1 MSKASHRIARRSLL
15 GAIVA
20 VVAGRT
26 MMSALAAEAEITVHK
41 DPNCGCCSGWVDHLR
56 AAGFSVDAQDTTDLA
71 RVKQQHGVPPE
82 LASCHT
88 AIVGG
93 YVVEGH
99 VPALAIRRLLAE
111 RPDAKGLAVP
121 GMPVGSP
128 GMEGRT
134 PQPYAVVLFGPD
146 KQSLFM
152 RFLGT
157 QQVDG

>member
-1 MSKASHRIARRSLL
+1 LL
-15 GAIVA
+15 GAILA
-20 VVAGRT
+20 MVAGRT
-26 MMSALAAEAEITVHK
+26 MMSAFAAEADITVHK
-41 DPNCGCCSGWVDHLR
+41 DPNCGCCSKWVDHLR

-71 RVKQQHGVPPE
+71 RVKQEHGVPPE

-93 YVVEGH
+93 YVIEGH

-121 GMPVGSP
+121 GMPIGSP
-128 GMEGRT
+128 GMEGGA
-134 PQPYAVVLFGPD
+134 PQPYVVVLFGPAE
-146 KQSLFM
+146 QSPYM

-157 QQVDG
+157 RPADG

>member
-1 MSKASHRIARRSLL
+1 MDRRTLL
-15 GAIVA
+15 GAIAAMVA
-20 VVAGRT
+20 PRT
-26 MMSALAAEAEITVHK
+26 MTSAFAAEADVTVHK

-71 RVKQQHGVPPE
+71 RVKQQYGVPVE

-88 AIVGG
+88 AIVGS
-93 YVVEGH
+93 YVIEGH

-128 GMEGRT
+128 GMEGGT
-134 PQPYAVVLFGPD
+134 PQPYAVVLFGPA
-146 KQSLFM
+146 KQSPYM
-152 RFLGT
+152 RFLGA